1 MFARW
6 LGLPEWARWAL
17 FLPGVFAFTTLV
29 TFLMSYPIL
38 KIAFHVRGTPT
49 EYVLLALVHGVWV
62 FALFYGVFTLAPRI
76 PIALGWIGLAWFS
89 IAFIGVL
96 LAMSRV
102 GFSGLEN
109 YSLERGY
116 PVMWAYNCLA
126 GGPYAW
132 LSFLALRKRELKSRG
147 QAEKKLKV

>member
-6 LGLPEWARWAL
+6 LRLPEWARWTL
-17 FLPGVFAFTTLV
+17 LLPGVFAFTLLV
-29 TFLMSYPIL
+29 TFLMSPIL
-38 KIAFHVRGTPT
+38 KIAFQVRGTPT
-49 EYVLLALVHGVWV
+49 ESVLQALVHGVWV

-116 PVMWAYNCLA
+116 PVMWAYNSLA
-126 GGPYAW
+126 GGPCAW
-132 LSFLALRKRELKSRG
+132 LSFLTLRKRELKSRG
-147 QAEKKLKV
+147 EAEKQLKV